1 MLGKARS
8 VREFLTSEPR
18 QAGARVENAPKFLFI
33 LGGSIVHPKMAQR
46 RQSKGN
52 SSRTCFQTT
61 STNCIFLSSEGN
73 VPGGNTAPKQWV
85 RVYHANRTSKFV
97 VHCGAACNPQGH
109 KANTVTGHV
118 HRRGGWEENKFHAD
132 SCASSAGTVSYTH
145 LTLPTK
151 A

>member
-85 RVYHANRTSKFV
+85 RVYHANRTSEF
-97 VHCGAACNPQGH
+97 CGTLWGGVQPPGSQSQHSDRTRPPQGW
-109 KANTVTGHV
+109 V
-118 HRRGGWEENKFHAD
+118 GGKQFPCGFMCIKCRQHAD
-132 SCASSAGTVSYTH
+132 CN
-145 LTLPTK
+145 LK
-151 A
+151 F